1 MELLYQY
8 LWKQRMMGR
17 RCVTVRGEDVEIQYA
32 GIHNLDAGP
41 DFHDAR
47 VRIAGQL
54 WAGNVEIHVRA
65 SDWHRHGHD
74 TDPAYHNVILHVV
87 GVDDER
93 VRRPDGSEIPQMVIT
108 FPESFFRMYE
118 ALSRR
123 IQAVA
128 CEPYL
133 HLVPDLVRADWL
145 STLAVERLQGK
156 ARRIQDCAH
165 SLGGDW
171 NRTCFVSLARA
182 LGFNLNGD
190 PFEILAR
197 SIPLNVIHHHSDDIL
212 QIEALLFGQAGM
224 LDTSLHIFDEYYQT
238 LAREYFFLARK
249 YGLRPMNATMWKYAR
264 TRPQNFP
271 HRRIAMLAAALTD
284 GFSMLSDLWDH
295 RGTPDD
301 IRRLFTLTPS
311 PYWETHSDFD
321 TPGNVS
327 GNLSAAAVDLL
338 MINFVAPMILAYS
351 ASRGDIEAAGA
362 AMSIWDGLRP
372 ENNTF
377 IRQWTS
383 AGLQPQCAA
392 YSQALLQ
399 LRKAYCDFSR
409 CLECR
414 FAAAILKA
422 SAGIPFNCP
431 SPS

>member
-17 RCVTVRGEDVEIQYA
+17 RCVTVRGEDVEILYA
-32 GIHNLDAGP
+32 GIHNTDAGP

-47 VRIAGQL
+47 IRIAGQV

-74 TDPAYHNVILHVV
+74 NDPAYQNVILHAVA
-87 GVDDER
+87 VDDTR
-93 VRRPDGSEIPQMVIT
+93 VTGADGREIPQMVISL
-108 FPESFFRMYE
+108 PESFYRMYE

-123 IQAVA
+123 INAVA
-128 CEPYL
+128 CEHYL
-133 HLVPDLVRADWL
+133 HLVPDLTRTDWL
-145 STLAVERLQGK
+145 STLGVERLQAK
-156 ARRIQDCAH
+156 ARRIMDCAQ
-165 SLGGDW
+165 SLGNDW

-197 SIPLNVIHHHSDDIL
+197 SIPLNIIHHHSDDIL

-249 YGLRPMNATMWKYAR
+249 YGLRPMNVNMWKYAR

-271 HRRIAMLAAALTD
+271 HHRIALLSAAMTD
-284 GFSMLSDLWDH
+284 GFTMLSDIWE
-295 RGTPDD
+295 RRNNPDD
-301 IRRLFTLTPS
+301 IRELFRLTPS
-311 PYWETHSDFD
+311 PYWLTHSDFD
-321 TPGNVS
+321 TPGSSAGHLSS
-327 GNLSAAAVDLL
+327 GAVDLL
-338 MINFVAPMILAYS
+338 MINFTAPMLYAYS
-351 ASRGDIEAAGA
+351 AARGDYESAEGA
-362 AMSIWDGLRP
+362 MAIWEGLNP

-377 IRQWTS
+377 IRQWRS
-383 AGLQPQCAA
+383 AGMQPENAA
-392 YSQALLQ
+392 DSQALLQ
-399 LRKAYCDFSR
+399 LRKNYCDYAR

-414 FAAAILKA
+414 FAAAILKS

-431 SPS
+431 ASS